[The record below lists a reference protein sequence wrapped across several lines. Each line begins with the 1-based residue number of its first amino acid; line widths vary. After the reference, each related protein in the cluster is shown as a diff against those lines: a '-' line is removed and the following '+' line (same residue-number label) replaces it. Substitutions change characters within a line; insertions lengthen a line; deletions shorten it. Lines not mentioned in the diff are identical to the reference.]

1 MPSSPTRRPIRV
13 LQVVPE
19 LETGGAERTTVDIAA
34 ALSGRGDRA
43 LVASRGGRMEPGLK
57 TAGGVLVRLD
67 VAAKHPV
74 ALATNVLALMRLI
87 RRERIDLVHARSR
100 APAWSSLLACRRTGT
115 PFVTTY
121 HGIYNETGA
130 AKRFYNS
137 VMARGDM
144 VIANSQY
151 TADLIRQRYGTPAGR
166 IRVIPRGVDLALF
179 SPAAVH
185 EAQQASLRAAWRLS
199 GDETVVLNVARLTGW
214 KGQRVLIEAVPLLAE
229 HRNFVLVLAGDDQGR
244 SGYRN
249 ELESRIAALGLGELV
264 RIVGHCDDVPA
275 ALSLASVAVVAS
287 TEPEAFGRFAL
298 EAQAMGIPVVATA
311 LGAAPETVLAPPRVN
326 VSERTGWLVPPNE
339 PAQMAG
345 AIGEALALS
354 LLEKEALA
362 ARARQVAAE
371 FSTAAMQAATL
382 AVYDGLLAQGNTGDL

>member
-1 MPSSPTRRPIRV
+1 
-13 LQVVPE
+13 
-19 LETGGAERTTVDIAA
+19 
-34 ALSGRGDRA
+34 
-43 LVASRGGRMEPGLK
+43 
-57 TAGGVLVRLD
+57 
-67 VAAKHPV
+67 
-74 ALATNVLALMRLI
+74 MRLI

-185 EAQQASLRAAWRLS
+185 EAQRASLRAAWRLS